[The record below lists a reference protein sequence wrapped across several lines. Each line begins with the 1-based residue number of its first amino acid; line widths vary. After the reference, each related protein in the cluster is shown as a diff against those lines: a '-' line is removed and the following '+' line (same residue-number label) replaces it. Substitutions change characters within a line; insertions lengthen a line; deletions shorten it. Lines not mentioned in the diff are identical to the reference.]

1 MRKQLEKLALMYD
14 SAPSQ
19 VRQVG
24 SVANR
29 PLTIAGSTMAPMQ
42 AAMRA
47 ATYTG
52 SVARPAQALGA
63 GYGTGVNR
71 FGGGGYSAEAPFGQA
86 LLKPV
91 DQALEHAHNNPI
103 STGVAGAALLS
114 SGGALAPWA
123 AAGRALPAAGAFAR
137 GLATQLP
144 TSIAARAIP
153 GYTAAAAGHAAKG
166 FLGNAAHLAKDI
178 GAWSGFNAA
187 AAGAGAATDNFL
199 RSKGQLAGTNTSP
212 LAAAGS
218 AALHT
223 PAAVVGGHALGA
235 GTGAAVGALGRMATR
250 GSRLAEGAGANLLGR
265 GTAREMAYGTQRIIT
280 HQPGSLVEGALKP
293 SQPAQPAP
301 NMSVPKTPANPS
313 GVAYAPPP
321 APKPLPPPNTAAYM
335 PGPSST
341 RGMYRF

>member
-1 MRKQLEKLALMYD
+1 MRKQLEKIALMYD
-14 SAPSQ
+14 AAPSQ

-24 SVANR
+24 SVVNR
-29 PLTIAGSTMAPMQ
+29 PMNIAGSVMAPMQ
-42 AAMRA
+42 SAMKA
-47 ATYTG
+47 ATFTG
-52 SVARPAQALGA
+52 SAARPTQALGA

-91 DQALEHAHNNPI
+91 DRALEHAHNNPI
-103 STGVAGAALLS
+103 STGVQGATLLAT
-114 SGGALAPWA
+114 GGALAPWA
-123 AAGRALPAAGAFAR
+123 AAGRAALGGALAR
-137 GLATQLP
+137 GAASQLP
-144 TSIAARAIP
+144 TSVASRMIP
-153 GYTAAAAGHAAKG
+153 GYVASSAGHAAKG
-166 FLGNAAHLAKDI
+166 FLGNATHLAKEI

-187 AAGAGAATDNFL
+187 TAGAGAATDNFL

-223 PAAVVGGHALGA
+223 PAAAIGGHALGA

-250 GSRLAEGAGANLLGR
+250 GSRLAEGAGMGLLGR
-265 GTAREMAYGTQRIIT
+265 GTAREAAYGAQRIVT

-293 SQPAQPAP
+293 AQPQQTAP
-301 NMSVPKTPANPS
+301 NMSVPKTPANPA
-313 GVAYAPPP
+313 GAAYAPPP
-321 APKPLPPPNTAAYM
+321 PRPLPPPSTAAYA

-341 RGMYRF
+341 RGAYRF